1 MVGKSVDGQCGVD
14 DALLRMQADVGN
26 IPLSPEVRA
35 LAMRLAQALDTADG
49 PQMTMPNVPDHN
61 QGLGQDEHP

>member
-1 MVGKSVDGQCGVD
+1 MVGNSVDGQCGVD

-35 LAMRLAQALDTADG
+35 LAMRLAQALE